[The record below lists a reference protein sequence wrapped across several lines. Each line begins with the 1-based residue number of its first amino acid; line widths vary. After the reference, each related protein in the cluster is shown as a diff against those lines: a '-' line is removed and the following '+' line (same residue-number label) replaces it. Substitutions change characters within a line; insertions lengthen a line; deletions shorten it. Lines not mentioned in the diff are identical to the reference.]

1 MKKTTPAIIA
11 TFLTSLV
18 LGGSMFMIG
27 LDATR
32 ATTSTATA
40 ANPQVIV
47 NIYTNPALAGK
58 VTLKTAPAST
68 SNARPVLRTA
78 GS

>member
-1 MKKTTPAIIA
+1 MKKTTPALVA
-11 TFLTSLV
+11 TFLISAV

-32 ATTSTATA
+32 TTTQTA
-40 ANPQVIV
+40 AVPQGII
-47 NIYTNPALAGK
+47 NIHTSPALAGTI
-58 VTLKTAPAST
+58 TLKTAAPAA
-68 SNARPVLRTA
+68 SNASPVLRTA